1 MENIILQLIKKYIN
15 FEKNMS
21 FINMV
26 SMIQNNSHLF
36 LSELMALTLQHID
49 DQIMLSPERK
59 RSWRVIKITERTIRT
74 VIGTITF
81 KRRYYQNKHTDQ
93 YAYLLD
99 QAIGILPYQ
108 RLGVLLEAKLLDFTN
123 TLSYEKAGTLAV
135 DFDTV
140 CKQTVKNI
148 LTKFAAKE
156 NESFEVKDDKK
167 LLNPCI
173 LKLMKTMYHFKN
185 H

>member
-15 FEKNMS
+15 FEKNMN
-21 FINMV
+21 FVNMV
-26 SMIQNNSHLF
+26 SMFQCNLHLF
-36 LSELMALTLQHID
+36 AGELITAVLQHID
-49 DQIMLSPERK
+49 HEIMLSPQRK
-59 RSWRVIKITERTIRT
+59 RSWRVIKITKRTIRT

-81 KRRYYQNKHTDQ
+81 KRRYYQNKHTGQ
-93 YAYLLD
+93 YVYLLD

-123 TLSYEKAGTLAV
+123 ILSYEKAGEMAL

-148 LTKFAAKE
+148 VSKFAAKE
-156 NESFEVKDDKK
+156 SEFFEDKADKK
-167 LLNPCI
+167 LLNLCI

-185 H
+185 L